1 MLLDLIKLWTL
12 NKQKILLFITIISNF
27 LSSRWGRMNTPGQYL
42 GNIPNF
48 LESFFY
54 LNWSTYSERR
64 QSSKNNIFS
73 MIIRTKQ
80 LLFQNKRLMLDEM
93 TLRNASNFEIFWNTK
108 IWIMEASKQYTFLQK
123 LCSKVRAKKRRL
135 SKWWSFM
142 QS

>member
-12 NKQKILLFITIISNF
+12 NKQKILLFITIISNL

-73 MIIRTKQ
+73 MMIIRTKQ
-80 LLFQNKRLMLDEM
+80 LLFQNKRFMLDEM
-93 TLRNASNFEIFWNTK
+93 TYSSKLQSMYMYSFDWNPKKFFVVFLRLIETFAGSIS
-108 IWIMEASKQYTFLQK
+108 SKL
-123 LCSKVRAKKRRL
+123 VKK
-135 SKWWSFM
+135 
-142 QS
+142 